1 MLTSLLSNLYPSISA
16 KSLLPFQRAKTNS
29 AYLLL
34 SPPATTSPHFYH
46 PMTTTLKTIPTLR
59 ARMQSHSLTL
69 RHQGNAQLW
78 GEDGIAAVVA
88 VVGALAEEEALAEAE
103 AQGREIAVP
112 ALAASEVA
120 RSDPESAK
128 KAAPA

>member
-1 MLTSLLSNLYPSISA
+1 
-16 KSLLPFQRAKTNS
+16 
-29 AYLLL
+29 
-34 SPPATTSPHFYH
+34 
-46 PMTTTLKTIPTLR
+46 
-59 ARMQSHSLTL
+59 
-69 RHQGNAQLW
+69 
-78 GEDGIAAVVA
+78 VVA